1 MKIEWWNFGLSVGQI
16 NKKLTKVVK
25 KKCISTSIYTQ
36 ELEKKLSNYLNVKH
50 VIAVSSGSMATVL
63 AFMAL
68 KIKPKDEIIIPNVGW
83 ISVINAC
90 KILGAT
96 PVIVDVEKDKPIIS
110 INNIKSNI
118 TKKTKI
124 IFPIYMNGRIIEID
138 KIKSI
143 CKKKNLFLVED
154 AAQALG
160 VKYKNKFVGTFGD
173 IGIFSMSI
181 TKLLS
186 SGQGGFLVTNN
197 DKIAKDLYMMSR
209 HGYRDVRN
217 IKAWNKYGGNFK
229 ISDLCS
235 AVATTQLKSF
245 KTIIRKNK
253 ENYAYLNKKIKKLN
267 DFIEPAF
274 IDLKKGEIPL
284 YNEYKVY
291 NRKKLVSF
299 LLKNNIQ
306 TRLSNPNFQRVEYM
320 KIIKDKL
327 GLKNSVIPEKNFL
340 YLPGGPN
347 LKKTQID
354 KLAYYLNRFY
364 LKK

>member
-1 MKIEWWNFGLSVGQI
+1 MKIEWWNFGLSTSHIKNKLNDVI
-16 NKKLTKVVK
+16 NKR
-25 KKCISTSIYTQ
+25 CISTSLFTEEI
-36 ELEKKLSNYLNVKH
+36 ERKLEKFLKVKH

-68 KIKPKDEIIIPNVGW
+68 KIEPKDEIIIPNVGW

-96 PVIVDVEKDKPIIS
+96 PVIVDVDKDKPTIS
-110 INNIKSNI
+110 IENIKSNI

-124 IFPIYMNGRIIEID
+124 IFPIYMNGRTIEIN

-143 CKKKNLFLVED
+143 CKKKKIFLVED

-160 VKYKNKFVGTFGD
+160 IKYKNKFVGTFGD

-186 SGQGGFLVTNN
+186 SGQGGFLVTN
-197 DKIAKDLYMMSR
+197 DKKIAKNLYMMSR

-217 IKAWNKYGGNFK
+217 IKSWDKYGGNFK

-235 AVATTQLKSF
+235 AVAIIQLKAF
-245 KTIIRKNK
+245 QTILKKNK
-253 ENYAYLNKKIKKLN
+253 ENYHYLNNKIKKLN
-267 DFIEPAF
+267 KFIEPAN
-274 IDLKKGEIPL
+274 IDLNKGEVPL
-284 YNEYKVY
+284 YNEYKVH

-299 LLKNNIQ
+299 LEKKNIQ
-306 TRLSNPNFQRVEYM
+306 TRLSNPNFQRVKYM

-327 GLKNSVIPEKNFL
+327 GLKNSIIPERDFL
-340 YLPGGPN
+340 YLPGGPS
-347 LKKTQID
+347 LKKKEID
-354 KLAYYLNRFY
+354 YLSDCLNKFYLN
-364 LKK
+364 

>member
-1 MKIEWWNFGLSVGQI
+1 M
-16 NKKLTKVVK
+16 
-25 KKCISTSIYTQ
+25 
-36 ELEKKLSNYLNVKH
+36 
-50 VIAVSSGSMATVL
+50 
-63 AFMAL
+63 
-68 KIKPKDEIIIPNVGW
+68 
-83 ISVINAC
+83 
-90 KILGAT
+90 
-96 PVIVDVEKDKPIIS
+96 
-110 INNIKSNI
+110 
-118 TKKTKI
+118 
-124 IFPIYMNGRIIEID
+124 
-138 KIKSI
+138 
-143 CKKKNLFLVED
+143 
-154 AAQALG
+154 G

-173 IGIFSMSI
+173 IESFNVNYKTSFFR
-181 TKLLS
+181 T
-186 SGQGGFLVTNN
+186 GGFLVTNN

-299 LLKNNIQ
+299 LLKTIFKQDFLIQ
-306 TRLSNPNFQRVEYM
+306 IF
-320 KIIKDKL
+320 K
-327 GLKNSVIPEKNFL
+327 G
-340 YLPGGPN
+340 
-347 LKKTQID
+347 
-354 KLAYYLNRFY
+354 
-364 LKK
+364 

>member
-1 MKIEWWNFGLSVGQI
+1 
-16 NKKLTKVVK
+16 
-25 KKCISTSIYTQ
+25 
-36 ELEKKLSNYLNVKH
+36 
-50 VIAVSSGSMATVL
+50 MATVL

-96 PVIVDVEKDKPIIS
+96 PVIVDVDKYKPVIS

-118 TKKTKI
+118 TNKTKI

-138 KIKSI
+138 KIKLI

-197 DKIAKDLYMMSR
+197 KKIAKNLYMMSR

-235 AVATTQLKSF
+235 AVATIQLKFF
-245 KTIIRKNK
+245 KTIIKKNI
-253 ENYAYLNKKIKKLN
+253 ENFAYLNKKIEHLKN
-267 DFIEPAF
+267 FVEPAF
-274 IDLKKGEIPL
+274 IDLKHGEIPL
-284 YNEYKVY
+284 YNEYKVN

-299 LLKNNIQ
+299 LSKNNIQ
-306 TRLSNPNFQRVEYM
+306 TRLSNPNFQRVKYM
-320 KIIKDKL
+320 RIKKDKL
-327 GLKNSVIPEKNFL
+327 GFKNSIIPEKDFL

-347 LKKTQID
+347 LKKKEID
-354 KLAYYLNRFY
+354 KLAYYLNNFY
-364 LKK
+364 LNKNN